1 MSESISK
8 IKQAAAY
15 YDDMFTAGGD
25 GGVYDLPYRYS
36 SYYPL
41 FRAVLRQV
49 RRAETR
55 SVLEVGCGTGGFAHL
70 LSDKTDIAY
79 AGFDFSAVAV
89 TKARSRTGR
98 DDWFFLGDALSP
110 RSYTHPYDTIVCT
123 EVLEHIS
130 DDLGVIEQWRRGAI
144 CICSVPNFDAE
155 SHERFFK
162 DEEQVRKRYGRHIEI
177 TRVARIKKPILPDI
191 SWINYVRAIRWY
203 RYRPKMLL
211 AALGIGSFTALG
223 GWFLFT
229 GRRR

>member
-1 MSESISK
+1 MSESTSK
-8 IKQAAAY
+8 IKQIAAY
-15 YDDMFTAGGD
+15 YDDMFTAGGE

-49 RRAETR
+49 RSAKTR
-55 SVLEVGCGTGGFAHL
+55 FALEVGCGTGGLAHL
-70 LSDKTDIAY
+70 LSDHTDVAY
-79 AGFDFSAVAV
+79 AGFDFSAQAV

-98 DDWFFLGDALSP
+98 DDWFFVGDALSP
-110 RSYTHPYDTIVCT
+110 TSYHHPYDTIICT
-123 EVLEHIS
+123 EVLEHIR
-130 DDLGVIEQWRRGAI
+130 DDLRVIEQWRPGST

-155 SHERFFK
+155 SHERFFE
-162 DEEQVRKRYGRHIEI
+162 DEEQVRKRYGSHIEI
-177 TRVARIKKPILPDI
+177 STVAKIKKPVLSDI
-191 SWINYVRAIRWY
+191 SWTNYLRAMRWY

-211 AALGIGSFTALG
+211 ATLGIGSFASLG